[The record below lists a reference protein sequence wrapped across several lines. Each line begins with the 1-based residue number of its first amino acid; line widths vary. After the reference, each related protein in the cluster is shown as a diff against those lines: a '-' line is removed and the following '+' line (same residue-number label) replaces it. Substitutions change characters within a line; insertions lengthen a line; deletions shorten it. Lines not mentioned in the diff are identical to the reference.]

1 MVRVTG
7 NFRKESPLHPKAEAA
22 LLAAFDAG
30 WADPRKLSSASS
42 KAHHMR
48 QEAIESIAHQLSLR
62 SDEIEILGEPLLGHF
77 LSIAGLA
84 SAPDAKIFYSATS
97 RSEVIATAREHTAV
111 ELQVDLQGNIEC
123 SPNAE
128 SGVLALQIANG
139 ETGVITRA
147 DTVSNLF
154 PQCLIACDATT
165 TPDASLLPSRWDSA
179 LFDSQ
184 SWSGP
189 SGIGILAI
197 RNSKAWKNPLPHIGI
212 SRVPQSYS
220 LPLLLS
226 SVVAL
231 EAWKSELSE
240 DVRLHNLSKEL
251 RVRIATSVQD
261 CDIAGELDSS
271 LSSITSFSFLYC
283 HGEELLREL
292 SIRGF
297 NLDSGSACTSD
308 DLAPSH
314 VLAAMGILTHGNIRV
329 TIHRGTTSE
338 EIYALGSAII
348 ESVAQMRARN

>member
-7 NFRKESPLHPKAEAA
+7 NFRKESPLHLKAEAA

-30 WADPRKLSSASS
+30 WADPRKLSSSSS

-48 QEAIESIAHQLSLR
+48 QEALESIAHQLSLR
-62 SDEIEILGEPLLGHF
+62 TDEIEILGEPLLGHF

-84 SAPDAKIFYSATS
+84 SSPDTKIFYAATS
-97 RSEVIATAREHTAV
+97 RSEVIATARAYQPI
-111 ELQVDLQGNIEC
+111 ELPVDIQGNIEC
-123 SPNAE
+123 SHYDGE
-128 SGVLALQIANG
+128 GVLSLQIANG
-139 ETGVITRA
+139 ETGKISEVEKI
-147 DTVSNLF
+147 SQLF
-154 PQCLIACDATT
+154 PHVRIACDATT
-165 TPDASLLPSRWDSA
+165 TPDTTLMPARWDSA
-179 LFDSQ
+179 LFDST

-197 RNSKAWKNPLPHIGI
+197 RNPKVWRNPLPHIGI

-231 EAWKSELSE
+231 EAWKSDLSE
-240 DVRLHNLSKEL
+240 DVRLREL
-251 RVRIATSVQD
+251 NEQLRMRIKGSIDD

-271 LSSITSFSFLYC
+271 LPHISSFSFLYC

-292 SIRGF
+292 SVRGF
-297 NLDSGSACTSD
+297 DLDSGSACTSD

-314 VLAAMGILTHGNIRV
+314 VLAAMGLLTHGNIRL
-329 TIHRGTTSE
+329 TIHRGTTTQ
-338 EIYALGSAII
+338 EIDALANAII
-348 ESVAQMRARN
+348 ESVAQMRAKN

>member
-1 MVRVTG
+1 VVRVTG

-22 LLAAFDAG
+22 LLAVFDAG
-30 WADPRKLSSASS
+30 WADPRKLSSSSS

-48 QEAIESIAHQLSLR
+48 QEALESIAHQLSLR

-84 SAPDAKIFYSATS
+84 TSSKTTIFYSATS
-97 RSEVIATAREHTAV
+97 RSEVIATARAFESE
-111 ELQVDLQGNIEC
+111 ELPVDIQGNISS
-123 SPNAE
+123 SPVSE
-128 SGVLALQIANG
+128 KGILALQIANG
-139 ETGVITRA
+139 ETGKITPA
-147 DTVSNLF
+147 DEIAELF
-154 PQCLIACDATT
+154 PECLIACDSTT

-179 LFDSQ
+179 LFDSG

-197 RNSKAWKNPLPHIGI
+197 RNSKQWKNPLPHIGI

-231 EAWKSELSE
+231 EAWKSEIGE
-240 DVRLHNLSKEL
+240 DVRLRELSKEL
-251 RVRIATSVQD
+251 RSRIAASVTD
-261 CDIAGELDSS
+261 CDIAGELDTS
-271 LSSITSFSFLYC
+271 LSNISSFSFLYC

-297 NLDSGSACTSD
+297 DLDSGSACTSD

-329 TIHRGTTSE
+329 TIHRGTTRE
-338 EIYALGSAII
+338 EIHELGSAII
-348 ESVAQMRARN
+348 ESVAQMRANN

>member
-30 WADPRKLSSASS
+30 WADPRKLSSSSS
-42 KAHHMR
+42 KANHMR
-48 QEAIESIAHQLSLR
+48 QEALESIAHQLSLR
-62 SDEIEILGEPLLGHF
+62 SDEIEILGEPLLGHY

-84 SAPDAKIFYSATS
+84 TSPKTKIFYPATS
-97 RSEVIATAREHTAV
+97 RSEVIATARSFDPV
-111 ELQVDLQGNIEC
+111 ELRVDIRGNLDIAQNLQ
-123 SPNAE
+123 P
-128 SGVLALQIANG
+128 GVLALQIANG
-139 ETGVITRA
+139 ETGIITA
-147 DTVSNLF
+147 TDEVVNLF
-154 PQCLIACDATT
+154 SDCLIACDATT
-165 TPDASLLPSRWDSA
+165 TADASLLPSRWDSA
-179 LFDSQ
+179 IFDSG
-184 SWSGP
+184 SWAGP

-197 RNSKAWKNPLPHIGI
+197 RNSKVWKNPLPHIAI

-231 EAWKSELSE
+231 EAWKSDLSE
-240 DVRLHNLSKEL
+240 DMRLRDLSAQL
-251 RVRIATSVQD
+251 RLRIASSVSD
-261 CDIAGELDSS
+261 CDIAGDLDSS
-271 LSSITSFSFLYC
+271 LANITSFSFLYC

-297 NLDSGSACTSD
+297 DLDSGSACTSD

-329 TIHRGTTSE
+329 TIHRGTTSD
-338 EIYALGSAII
+338 EIEDLGTAII
-348 ESVAQMRARN
+348 ESVSQMRARN

>member
-7 NFRKESPLHPKAEAA
+7 NFRRESPLHPKAEAA

-48 QEAIESIAHQLSLR
+48 QEALESIANRLSLR
-62 SDEIEILGEPLLGHF
+62 SDEIEVLGEPLLGHF

-84 SAPDAKIFYSATS
+84 STPDTKIFYSATS
-97 RSEVIATAREHTAV
+97 RSEVIATARAFKPI
-111 ELQVDLQGNIEC
+111 ELPVDILGNITS
-123 SPNAE
+123 SPIIE
-128 SGVLALQIANG
+128 KGILALQIANG
-139 ETGVITRA
+139 ETGTITAA
-147 DTVSNLF
+147 DEISKLF
-154 PQCLIACDATT
+154 PDCLIACDATT

-179 LFDSQ
+179 IFDSG
-184 SWSGP
+184 SWAGP

-197 RNSKAWKNPLPHIGI
+197 RNSKVWKNPLPHIGI

-231 EAWKSELSE
+231 EAWKSDLSE
-240 DVRLHNLSKEL
+240 DLRLRDLSAQL
-251 RVRIATSVQD
+251 RLRIASSVGD

-271 LSSITSFSFLYC
+271 LGNITSFSFLYC

-297 NLDSGSACTSD
+297 DLDSGSACTSD

-329 TIHRGTTSE
+329 TIHRGTTAQ
-338 EIYALGSAII
+338 EIDELGSAII
-348 ESVAQMRARN
+348 ESVAGMRARN

>member
-30 WADPRKLSSASS
+30 WADPRKLSSSSS

-48 QEAIESIAHQLSLR
+48 QEGLESIAHQLSLR
-62 SDEIEILGEPLLGHF
+62 TDEIEILGEPLLGHF

-84 SAPDAKIFYSATS
+84 SSPDTKIFYAATS
-97 RSEVIATAREHTAV
+97 RSEVIATARAYQPV
-111 ELQVDLQGNIEC
+111 ELPVDIAGNIEY
-123 SPNAE
+123 SHYDGD
-128 SGVLALQIANG
+128 GVLSLQIANG
-139 ETGVITRA
+139 ETGIISEVDKI
-147 DTVSNLF
+147 SQLF
-154 PQCLIACDATT
+154 PHLHIACDATT
-165 TPDASLLPSRWDSA
+165 TPDPTLMPTRWDSA
-179 LFDSQ
+179 LFDST

-197 RNSKAWKNPLPHIGI
+197 RNSKVWRNPLPHIGI

-231 EAWKSELSE
+231 EAWKSDLSE
-240 DVRLHNLSKEL
+240 DVRLREL
-251 RVRIATSVQD
+251 NERLRMRIKGSIDD
-261 CDIAGELDSS
+261 CDIAGKLDSS
-271 LSSITSFSFLYC
+271 LPHISSFSFLYC

-292 SIRGF
+292 SMRGF
-297 NLDSGSACTSD
+297 DLDSGSACTSD

-314 VLAAMGILTHGNIRV
+314 VLAAMGLLTHGNIRL
-329 TIHRGTTSE
+329 TMHRGTTTQ
-338 EIYALGSAII
+338 EIDALAIAII
-348 ESVAQMRARN
+348 ESVAQMRAKN

>member
-22 LLAAFDAG
+22 LLAAFEAG
-30 WADPRKLSSASS
+30 WADPRKLSSSSS

-48 QEAIESIAHQLSLR
+48 QEALESIAHQLSLR

-84 SAPDAKIFYSATS
+84 SSPTTKIFYSATS
-97 RSEVIATAREHTAV
+97 RSEVIATARSFIPI
-111 ELQVDLQGNIEC
+111 ELPVNIHGNIAS
-123 SPNAE
+123 SPT
-128 SGVLALQIANG
+128 SDTGILSLQIANG
-139 ETGVITRA
+139 ESGNITHA
-147 DTVSNLF
+147 DELSKNF
-154 PQCLIACDATT
+154 PECLIACDSTA

-179 LFDSQ
+179 LFDSG

-231 EAWKSELSE
+231 EAWKAEAAE
-240 DVRLHNLSKEL
+240 DVRLRELSKEL
-251 RVRIATSVQD
+251 RSRIAASITD

-271 LSSITSFSFLYC
+271 LSNINSFSFLYC

-297 NLDSGSACTSD
+297 DLDSGSACTSD

-314 VLAAMGILTHGNIRV
+314 VLAAMGLLTHGNIRV
-329 TIHRGTTSE
+329 TIHRGTTRE
-338 EIYALGSAII
+338 EIDSLGSAII
-348 ESVAQMRARN
+348 ESVAQMRANN